1 MMGIVNMN
9 DDSHRNNLSIHHVLE
24 TLSKKEQSGKTSLSE
39 IVIQF
44 HDIGFAVMMFL
55 LSMPVAI
62 PLPYPPGSTA
72 IFGIPLLILSIQMI
86 MGYREVRLPA
96 MITNYKIS
104 NKKIIIFAEKAIVIL
119 PKIEKYIDLISSFV
133 PKKHLYRYLYYVLK
147 ILLLPFIFLVRIS
160 VKDFFRA
167 QKTTSYLFF
176 AVVERLIGIISFICS
191 ICISSPI
198 PFTHSLPAWGIA
210 IMSLGLIK
218 RDGLVI
224 FLGAV
229 VSAVGLFV
237 SYGAVIMAISLLRS

>member
-1 MMGIVNMN
+1 MKEISKQ
-9 DDSHRNNLSIHHVLE
+9 DDFLVLARKM
-24 TLSKKEQSGKTSLSE
+24 TLA
-39 IVIQF
+39 
-44 HDIGFAVMMFL
+44 D
-55 LSMPVAI
+55 
-62 PLPYPPGSTA
+62 
-72 IFGIPLLILSIQMI
+72 
-86 MGYREVRLPA
+86 
-96 MITNYKIS
+96 
-104 NKKIIIFAEKAIVIL
+104 
-119 PKIEKYIDLISSFV
+119 
-133 PKKHLYRYLYYVLK
+133 YLYCSEHIFK
-147 ILLLPFIFLVRIS
+147 LP

-198 PFTHSLPAWGIA
+198 PFTHSLPEWGIA